1 MRMGHQFLLLRDK
14 TGTVQL
20 MMDESIKSLEKA
32 TLESSIC
39 VEGKVVER
47 PHGQGNQ
54 NMNTGDI
61 EILVENLH
69 SLNPSVTSLPFH
81 IDKHEANETLRMKH
95 RYLDLRNP
103 KMQRNLK
110 TRSDL
115 VHKMRNFLH
124 ENHFTEVE
132 TPTLFR
138 RTPGTPFYLLK
149 VFSYFIRNH
158 LRFCYRRCS

>member
-1 MRMGHQFLLLRDK
+1 MQVILTGWIQNMRMGHQFLLLRDK

-20 MMDESIKSLEKA
+20 MIDESIKSLEKA
-32 TLESSIC
+32 TLESSLC

-110 TRSDL
+110 QDQTWFI
-115 VHKMRNFLH
+115 KC
-124 ENHFTEVE
+124 EI
-132 TPTLFR
+132 
-138 RTPGTPFYLLK
+138 FYTKIILLK
-149 VFSYFIRNH
+149 
-158 LRFCYRRCS
+158 

>member
-20 MMDESIKSLEKA
+20 MIDESIKSLEKA

>member
-1 MRMGHQFLLLRDK
+1 MRMDHQFILLRDK

-20 MMDESIKSLEKA
+20 IVNDSIKSLEKA
-32 TLESSIC
+32 TLESSIS
-39 VEGKVVER
+39 VEGKVIER
-47 PHGQGNQ
+47 PQGQGNK

-69 SLNPSVTSLPFH
+69 SLNPAVASLPFH
-81 IDKHEANETLRMKH
+81 IGKHEANETLRMKH

-103 KMQRNLK
+103 RMQRNLK

-138 RTPGTPFYLLK
+138 RTPGTYA
-149 VFSYFIRNH
+149 FSPLIFLFH
-158 LRFCYRRCS
+158 QKPQRFCSRWCP